1 MTRNLKSISI
11 QNNLYKLIGGEDD
24 SSDKNKVVKK
34 SFFQGIKD
42 GISSFLKSDF
52 YIFFKNYFYFV
63 ILFTLC
69 FYTILYVNS
78 NTKNKTIIVETK
90 VFFYISIM
98 LLFII
103 VNDILETPLESLQP
117 FLLSIMYS
125 LIFIYALSH
134 IITYYYKGEL
144 YFSKFKLIMIS
155 SFIVFLSTSIYLYY
169 NYQVKNSKV
178 AVELFSSFTYSVNK
192 NFVFL
197 SFLTIYLI
205 IYRSAFISL
214 DWNSSLTDILAPTIL
229 GGLLI
234 FFIFCLIIYIC
245 YKMKIISKIQFL
257 NSFISLCSISFFL
270 GLMGVNTFMSSMG
283 EVCANKNKVEEEQSV
298 SKEIVILLMIASIF
312 IILWLD
318 DSRNW
323 HQTGS
328 ILFVFATIISFYCMF
343 YYSSKYP
350 DISMLALWLFIEW
363 CILAGYR
370 KENSRNSIHFSFM
383 KT

>member
-1 MTRNLKSISI
+1 MTRNLKNISI
-11 QNNLYKLIGGEDD
+11 QNNLYKLIGGEDG
-24 SSDKNKVVKK
+24 VVKK
-34 SFFQGIKD
+34 SFFQGIKE

-52 YIFFKNYFYFV
+52 YIFFKSYFYFV

-69 FYTILYVNS
+69 FYAILYVNS
-78 NTKNKTIIVETK
+78 STKNKTIIVETK

-103 VNDILETPLESLQP
+103 VNDILETPLESLYN
-117 FLLSIMYS
+117 FLLNIIYS
-125 LIFIYALSH
+125 LIFIYIISH

-144 YFSKFKLIMIS
+144 YFSKFKLIMIIS
-155 SFIVFLSTSIYLYY
+155 LIIFLSTSIYLYY
-169 NYQVKNSKV
+169 NYQVKNPKV
-178 AVELFSSFTYSVNK
+178 AVELFSAFSYAMNK
-192 NFVFL
+192 NFGFL
-197 SFLTIYLI
+197 LFLTIYLI
-205 IYRSAFISL
+205 IYRSTFVSL
-214 DWNSSLTDILAPTIL
+214 DLNSSLSDILAPTVL

-245 YKMKIISKIQFL
+245 SKLKIINKIQIL
-257 NSFISLCSISFFL
+257 NSFISLSSIVFFL
-270 GLMGVNTFMSSMG
+270 VLIGINTFMASMG
-283 EVCANKNKVEEEQSV
+283 EVCANKNEVEEEEKKNG

-323 HQTGS
+323 HQIGS
-328 ILFVFATIISFYCMF
+328 ILFILATVMAFYCMF
-343 YYSSKYP
+343 YYSTKYP
-350 DISMLALWLFIEW
+350 DTSILALWLFIEW

-370 KENSRNSIHFSFM
+370 KENTKNSIHFSFM